1 MKFQMKPRTKFKS
14 IAILVVFNLTFFQV
28 GCSVGTHMESMDQN
42 TKKVADEL
50 EAYREYVKTLTEQL
64 VKMSARLEEMAYS
77 LSQLQTVSQDLYNT
91 VFGQLIG
98 ESAPD
103 MSRDV
108 KDALS
113 KAKSNPKEKTP

>member
-1 MKFQMKPRTKFKS
+1 
-14 IAILVVFNLTFFQV
+14 
-28 GCSVGTHMESMDQN
+28 MESMDQN